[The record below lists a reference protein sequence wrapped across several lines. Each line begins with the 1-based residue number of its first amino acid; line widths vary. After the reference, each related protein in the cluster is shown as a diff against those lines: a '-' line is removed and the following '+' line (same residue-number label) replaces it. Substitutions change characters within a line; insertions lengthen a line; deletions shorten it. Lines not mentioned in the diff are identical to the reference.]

1 MSKPG
6 ETILKQYLESKG
18 LTVIKIPESDIKTV
32 DFEVHAQGKLAFY
45 LEEKTLE
52 ITPVAWKSIDP
63 VYNAIAKHIK
73 EAVKQ
78 FKSVN
83 PDKTVPNV
91 LAITNMDLNRNVNH
105 LFSTLT
111 GVPNVLAITNMDPN
125 RNVNHLF
132 STLTGQVITAT
143 GKLRWINKL
152 KSIEDDLSLI
162 DLYLWF
168 DNDQLSVH
176 IYEGD
181 NLEHQ
186 DKLTTLLG
194 LMD

>member
-1 MSKPG
+1 MAKPG

-18 LTVIKIPESDIKTV
+18 LTVRKIPESDTKTV
-32 DFEVHAQGKLAFY
+32 DFEVLSQGKIALY

-52 ITPVAWKSIDP
+52 LTPLAWKSVDP

-78 FKSVN
+78 FKSIN
-83 PDKTVPNV
+83 PDK
-91 LAITNMDLNRNVNH
+91 R
-105 LFSTLT
+105 
-111 GVPNVLAITNMDPN
+111 VPNVLAITNMDPN
-125 RNVNHLF
+125 RNVNHLL

-143 GKLRWINKL
+143 GKVRWINNL
-152 KSIEDDLSLI
+152 QSIEDDLSLI

-168 DNDQLSVH
+168 DNEQLSGH
-176 IYEGD
+176 IWEGD
-181 NLEHQ
+181 SLEHQ

-194 LMD
+194 LKG

>member
-83 PDKTVPNV
+83 PDK
-91 LAITNMDLNRNVNH
+91 R
-105 LFSTLT
+105 
-111 GVPNVLAITNMDPN
+111 VPNVLAITNMDPN